1 MSSTK
6 KVLFFLI
13 LATLV
18 FEISKFYSFAENYSD
33 WQYSDW
39 LINYEGGFVRRGF
52 IGEILYFFH
61 KSLFID
67 LDKLIF
73 SFVILIYIFISFF
86 LFKSIEY
93 IENNYENILI
103 FLSPGFF
110 IYPIMNSEVIGRK
123 EILFIFFIAFFVFFE
138 KKIN

>member
-61 KSLFID
+61 KSLFHKIKSFD
-67 LDKLIF
+67 LKIKKFGHKTRDFRRKIR
-73 SFVILIYIFISFF
+73 ILDA
-86 LFKSIEY
+86 K
-93 IENNYENILI
+93 
-103 FLSPGFF
+103 
-110 IYPIMNSEVIGRK
+110 
-123 EILFIFFIAFFVFFE
+123 
-138 KKIN
+138 

>member
-1 MSSTK
+1 
-6 KVLFFLI
+6 LI

-123 EILFIFFIAFFVFFE
+123 EILFIFFIAFFFFFLNN
-138 KKIN
+138 INN